1 MQGRFCIIVQGQGL
15 KFFIFPP
22 LGVLFSH
29 CEEIYFVLPHYLVY
43 SQDLMV
49 YECRFSVAVLEPLL
63 EGSLVSPLG
72 FQPSLEN
79 WVKVLGSSSS
89 RVRAGGGLRQCG
101 MAYREDS
108 STWLGFNP
116 GPLRLGSSHIPHI

>member
-1 MQGRFCIIVQGQGL
+1 MDYG
-15 KFFIFPP
+15 
-22 LGVLFSH
+22 
-29 CEEIYFVLPHYLVY
+29 
-43 SQDLMV
+43 
-49 YECRFSVAVLEPLL
+49 CRFSVAVLESLL
-63 EGSLVSPLG
+63 EGSLLSPLG

-89 RVRAGGGLRQCG
+89 RVRAGGGLRQCC

-116 GPLRLGSSHIPHI
+116 GPHRLGGSHIPHT

>member
-1 MQGRFCIIVQGQGL
+1 MQGRFCISVQGQGL
-15 KFFIFPP
+15 KFLIFPP

-29 CEEIYFVLPHYLVY
+29 CEEIYFVLPHSLVY
-43 SQDLMV
+43 SRDLMV

-89 RVRAGGGLRQCG
+89 RV
-101 MAYREDS
+101 
-108 STWLGFNP
+108 
-116 GPLRLGSSHIPHI
+116 

>member
-1 MQGRFCIIVQGQGL
+1 M
-15 KFFIFPP
+15 
-22 LGVLFSH
+22 
-29 CEEIYFVLPHYLVY
+29 
-43 SQDLMV
+43 D
-49 YECRFSVAVLEPLL
+49 YECRFSVAVLEPHL
-63 EGSLVSPLG
+63 EDLLVSPLG

-79 WVKVLGSSSS
+79 WVRVLGSNSS

-116 GPLRLGSSHIPHI
+116 GPHRLGGSHIPHTGH